1 MYKSFLA
8 HSPAEAYSRL
18 RLPEGHGVWAVNSA
32 RETLKALVP
41 SLMLRGPGVGGDT
54 TQSLTERA
62 HKLMVMVGSIADFW
76 KVNLRVLFDLETHS
90 SQDHS
95 VGSVSLTVDLGEDA

>member
-1 MYKSFLA
+1 MGCEFRQRDS
-8 HSPAEAYSRL
+8 
-18 RLPEGHGVWAVNSA
+18 EGTGSIPDAQGTWS
-32 RETLKALVP
+32 
-41 SLMLRGPGVGGDT
+41 GGDT